1 MRTGADNLPRALRF
15 ALCGVHHARADQVT
29 GKGSS
34 LSLVGAFT
42 SSMVKGAPVSVLGSE
57 AVNSV

>member
-1 MRTGADNLPRALRF
+1 MRTGADNLPRAWRF
-15 ALCGVHHARADQVT
+15 ALCGVYHAMADQVT

-34 LSLVGAFT
+34 VSRVGAFT
-42 SSMVKGAPVSVLGSE
+42 SSMVNGAPVSVLGSE